1 MPATSPMSRS
11 TRWMRAAL
19 WPQLRVGVPAGKPR
33 LGAAALFR
41 IAFPR
46 AKFHRVHTFF
56 LPPFPRPCLIR
67 SGRAAEAAGPA
78 GLVVVAAAEVEQVEA
93 EPVVGALEP
102 GVGAAPAEG
111 APEVAQAAEEVQE
124 AAVEVEPEAQEG
136 PEAARAEA
144 RVEARAAAGAILL
157 PTISTTRLTTTR
169 GQSSRRSRLPY
180 PPISRFWLRWPKE
193 QADSRFSTPMTCS
206 AGSSAS
212 GENKTSFT
220 SWGMCRATRRREA

>member
-56 LPPFPRPCLIR
+56 LPPFPQPCLIR

-78 GLVVVAAAEVEQVEA
+78 GLVVVAAAAEVQVEA
-93 EPVVGALEP
+93 VPAVGALEE
-102 GVGAAPAEG
+102 VVVEAER
-111 APEVAQAAEEVQE
+111 AEVARV
-124 AAVEVEPEAQEG
+124 AAV
-136 PEAARAEA
+136 
-144 RVEARAAAGAILL
+144 
-157 PTISTTRLTTTR
+157 
-169 GQSSRRSRLPY
+169 
-180 PPISRFWLRWPKE
+180 
-193 QADSRFSTPMTCS
+193 
-206 AGSSAS
+206 
-212 GENKTSFT
+212 
-220 SWGMCRATRRREA
+220 REAKAA